1 MHSKTALAFVA
12 SLSALST
19 ALAAQQGFNYAS
31 TFASGGAKQESDF
44 KTDFTNAKNLAG
56 TNGGFTSARLY
67 TMIVSHSALIL
78 KKPIPMTSA
87 NLACPIQQSGT
98 TSDVISA
105 IPAALAVPG
114 THLLLGMWASGGQA
128 GLNSELTALK
138 SAIATYGTS
147 LAQITYGIAVGSED
161 LYRESPTGI
170 ENLSGIGADASTVS
184 NYIGQVKQALA
195 GTALS
200 KIPVGH
206 VDTWTAWVNGSNS
219 AAITASDFIGMDA
232 YPYFQNTFNN
242 PISQGKSLFQSAY
255 QATQAVSQ
263 GKPVWITET
272 GWPVSGKTENLAI
285 PSTSNAKTYW
295 DQVGCP
301 LFGNTPIYW
310 YTLEDADSTTPN
322 PSFGVITSQSTTP
335 LYDLSCSNT

>member
-1 MHSKTALAFVA
+1 
-12 SLSALST
+12 
-19 ALAAQQGFNYAS
+19 
-31 TFASGGAKQESDF
+31 
-44 KTDFTNAKNLAG
+44 
-56 TNGGFTSARLY
+56 
-67 TMIVSHSALIL
+67 
-78 KKPIPMTSA
+78 
-87 NLACPIQQSGT
+87 
-98 TSDVISA
+98 
-105 IPAALAVPG
+105 
-114 THLLLGMWASGGQA
+114 MWASGGQS
-128 GLNSELTALK
+128 GLDSELTALK

-147 LAQITYGIAVGSED
+147 LAKITYGIAVGSED

-184 NYIGQVKQALA
+184 NYIGQVKQALS

-242 PISQGKSLFQSAY
+242 PISQGKSLFQQAY

-285 PSTSNAKTYW
+285 PSTTNAKTYW

-322 PSFGVITSQSTTP
+322 PSFGVITSKSTTP